1 MVIHHFPLSTFLTA
15 CKYMW
20 TFGDL
25 AFVAWMSPF
34 VQAGESLTVSP
45 PHISLVSFEKYSFLL
60 WEPFSLELCLVPPHP
75 CAMPPFHVVRTGGI
89 SQTRDST
96 WLQGTNTAASHFK
109 LNHVIK
115 IWVTSSIPISLS
127 PAVMDYRTESPV
139 PTNVWV
145 AGIDPGMLSTWTVSQ
160 HMSYS
165 NPPTQ

>member
-1 MVIHHFPLSTFLTA
+1 MVIHHPFSSVHFF
-15 CKYMW
+15 YSMQIYV
-20 TFGDL
+20 DL
-25 AFVAWMSPF
+25 ALVAWMSPF
-34 VQAGESLTVSP
+34 VAGRRKSDCLSSYP
-45 PHISLVSFEKYSFLL
+45 LVSFEKYSFLL

-109 LNHVIK
+109 LNQVIK

-145 AGIDPGMLSTWTVSQ
+145 AGIDPGMLSTWTVTQ